1 MSDRLF
7 KPKCCE
13 IWVSLYAVTL
23 NRCKLKGLSS
33 ESQLK
38 FCECGK
44 NLSVINENI
53 NFTRGPGSPFYR
65 PVFAAYYRLLF
76 MQYYLAVRAFLEYC
90 DVERN
95 YSLRTVESYQLALD
109 QFGTY
114 LHEEGAS
121 VQDITLLTT
130 NDIRPFPGWLHDK
143 GLATKS
149 IRLKLAAV
157 RSFFKFC
164 LKREFISLN
173 PAVLLPSP
181 KVSKKLPS
189 FLQPSEIDALMNL
202 FDRST
207 PEGARD
213 AAIAELLYSSGLRVS
228 ELTALTT
235 THIDVQ
241 EPRLRILGKGRKE
254 RIVPVGAP
262 AMESLRQYL
271 AVRHA
276 LVSPESGTALFL
288 TSRGKPLSP
297 AGVYRIIHK
306 ALLAVSESSQK
317 SPHVLRHT
325 FATHLLDN
333 GADINA
339 VSEMLG
345 HASLSTTQI
354 YTHVSVDR
362 LKKIYKQ
369 AHPKA

>member
-1 MSDRLF
+1 
-7 KPKCCE
+7 
-13 IWVSLYAVTL
+13 
-23 NRCKLKGLSS
+23 
-33 ESQLK
+33 
-38 FCECGK
+38 
-44 NLSVINENI
+44 
-53 NFTRGPGSPFYR
+53 
-65 PVFAAYYRLLF
+65 

-90 DVERN
+90 DVERG
-95 YSLRTVESYQLALD
+95 YSPRTVESYQLALD
-109 QFGTY
+109 QFGAY
-114 LHEEGAS
+114 LHAEGIGIEN
-121 VQDITLLTT
+121 ITQLSTS
-130 NDIRPFPGWLHDK
+130 DIRPFLGWLHDR
-143 GLATKS
+143 GLSTKS

-164 LKREFISLN
+164 LKREFVTLN
-173 PAVLLPSP
+173 PTVLIPSP
-181 KVSKKLPS
+181 KTEKKLPS

-207 PEGARD
+207 AEGARD
-213 AAIAELLYSSGLRVS
+213 AAMAELLYSSGLRVS
-228 ELTALTT
+228 ELTALTVA
-235 THIDVQ
+235 HIDAQ

-262 AMESLRQYL
+262 AMESLRGYL
-271 AVRHA
+271 ALRPA
-276 LVSPESGTALFL
+276 LAGPESGSALFL
-288 TSRGKPLSP
+288 TSRGKPMSP
-297 AGVYRIIHK
+297 ASVYHIIHK
-306 ALLAVSESSQK
+306 ALLLVSESSQK